1 MQPQEDVFLID
12 HAWTTTP
19 KQAKE
24 QLAAHPQLLQR
35 IEDILDLA
43 PETEDQKTRIENVVD
58 TMWYNAK
65 SYRVTDPNGGEILVW
80 CKPSTGLIC
89 LVLIFYTRPYGRVGF
104 PYQSQR

>member
-1 MQPQEDVFLID
+1 MMDLGAHPKLFLVATRDMQPQEDIFLID

-35 IEDILDLA
+35 IEDILDIA
-43 PETEDQKTRIENVVD
+43 PETEDQKARIERVVE
-58 TMWYNAK
+58 TMWYSAK

-80 CKPSTGLIC
+80 CKFSI
-89 LVLIFYTRPYGRVGF
+89 
-104 PYQSQR
+104 

>member
-1 MQPQEDVFLID
+1 MQPHEDIFLID

-35 IEDILDLA
+35 MEDILDIV
-43 PETEDQKTRIENVVD
+43 PESEDQNARIEKVVQ
-58 TMWYNAK
+58 TMWYSSK

-80 CKPSTGLIC
+80 CEC
-89 LVLIFYTRPYGRVGF
+89 CAA
-104 PYQSQR
+104 